1 VQDVGRPAAAVQ
13 PVLDKSAAIA
23 PHPRRVAGS
32 ERMVRRL
39 IFMMAAMA
47 ALLVAAPATTQSVP
61 ARIVAVGDLH
71 GDFSAWLD
79 IARDAGLIDPKND
92 WAGGRTVLV
101 QTGDITDRGPDSLKI
116 IRHLQQL
123 DRQAKAAGGR
133 VVVLLGNHEAM
144 MVTGDLRYVDPGEY
158 AAFADRRSAQRRLAA
173 FEANKTAIT
182 AYMVQKRPD
191 LASEP
196 AIRAAWIAETP
207 LGKVE
212 HNSAWAPSGELGKW
226 AATLPAVAKI
236 GDTIFVHGGISAN
249 YALVP
254 IVEINRRARVALQVG
269 EQSPES
275 IINDENGPL
284 WYRGLITRTGSPAG
298 RPTIENEL
306 TVALKA
312 MGGKRIVVGHTPTLK
327 GVTILY
333 GGRLVQIDTGISKHY
348 GGPLGW
354 LEILGDRLVPH
365 KATRSGK

>member
-1 VQDVGRPAAAVQ
+1 M
-13 PVLDKSAAIA
+13 LDKSAAIA
-23 PHPRRVAGS
+23 PHLGRVAGS

-39 IFMMAAMA
+39 VLMVAAMVA
-47 ALLVAAPATTQSVP
+47 ILVAPPAAAQPAP

-79 IARDAGLIDPKND
+79 IARAAGLIDASNN

-123 DRQAKAAGGR
+123 DRQAKVAGGR
-133 VVVLLGNHEAM
+133 VVVLVGNHEAM
-144 MVTGDLRYVDPGEY
+144 MVTGDLRYVDQGEY

-173 FEANKTAIT
+173 FEANKAAIT
-182 AYMVQKRPD
+182 AYIQQKDPS

-196 AIRAAWIAETP
+196 AVRAAWIAETP

-226 AATLPAVAKI
+226 AATLPAVAKV
-236 GDTIFVHGGISAN
+236 GDSIFVHGGISAN

-254 IVEINRRARVALQVG
+254 IVEINRRVRMALQAG
-269 EQSPES
+269 DQSPES
-275 IINDENGPL
+275 IIGDENGPL
-284 WYRGLITRTGSPAG
+284 WYRGLITRAGSPAG

-306 TVALKA
+306 TVALQA
-312 MGGKRIVVGHTPTLK
+312 MGAKRIVVGHTPTLK

-365 KATRSGK
+365 RATRSGK